1 MIKLPHETIGK
12 AIADADFRKRL
23 LEDPRATLAADG
35 VKADDDTISQIEALD
50 PATVEKML
58 SDAGGALGDAAAA

>member
-23 LEDPRATLAADG
+23 LADPRATLAADG
-35 VKADDDTISQIEALD
+35 VHADDATISKIAALD
-50 PATVEKML
+50 PDVVEKML
-58 SDAGGALGDAAAA
+58 SDAGGALGDAAAM